1 MGATSFIF
9 FSLLLLPL
17 LGFLYWLIKQDKRKN
32 KNLIGII
39 LLGLAICGAIYVI
52 TKLDKNFVET
62 NSHIT
67 PKSSNF

>member
-9 FSLLLLPL
+9 FGLLLLPL

-32 KNLIGII
+32 
-39 LLGLAICGAIYVI
+39 LLGIVLLCLAICGAIYVI

-62 NSHIT
+62 NSQIT